1 MWWNSAP
8 KESNRLKRLFTY
20 FNILLMSVAVAVA
33 VAFAVAVA
41 VVVVAVA
48 AAVADTFR
56 NLAMVISVTA

>member
-1 MWWNSAP
+1 MWWNSARM
-8 KESNRLKRLFTY
+8 ESNRLKRLFTY

-41 VVVVAVA
+41 VVVAVA

>member
-1 MWWNSAP
+1 MWWNSARM
-8 KESNRLKRLFTY
+8 ESNRLKRLFTY

-41 VVVVAVA
+41 VAVA

-56 NLAMVISVTA
+56 NLAMVMSVF

>member
-41 VVVVAVA
+41 VAVAVA

-56 NLAMVISVTA
+56 NLAMVMSVP